1 MKVLHDLVQSGK
13 VRYIGASS
21 MWAYQFATLQFTAE
35 KQGWTKFTS
44 MQNQYN
50 LRYRE
55 KEREMN
61 KFCKETAVGL
71 LA

>member
-1 MKVLHDLVQSGK
+1 VGLPICYSAIYSREAGLDKVHQH
-13 VRYIGASS
+13 
-21 MWAYQFATLQFTAE
+21 AE
-35 KQGWTKFTS
+35 S
-44 MQNQYN
+44 IY